1 MAREDMIRD
10 AMRTVDT
17 YNEIYEPT
25 IKALAKTERQLSRA
39 EKEWRKQG
47 GQMVARMTN
56 KAGAEYMAK
65 DPVLVVRREAACGC
79 PGIAHSAGPD
89 SRRAEKGQKRR

>member
-25 IKALAKTERQLSRA
+25 PSRPGQGLNASSPERKRNGASRA
-39 EKEWRKQG
+39 
-47 GQMVARMTN
+47 ARWWP
-56 KAGAEYMAK
+56 A
-65 DPVLVVRREAACGC
+65 
-79 PGIAHSAGPD
+79 
-89 SRRAEKGQKRR
+89 

>member
-10 AMRTVDT
+10 AMRAVDT

-39 EKEWRKQG
+39 ERNG
-47 GQMVARMTN
+47 ASRAARWWL
-56 KAGAEYMAK
+56 A
-65 DPVLVVRREAACGC
+65 
-79 PGIAHSAGPD
+79 
-89 SRRAEKGQKRR
+89 